1 MLSEEEGEDTASDV
15 HTPCAAFIEPLH
27 EPTRETAV
35 LTGFLLKV

>member
-15 HTPCAAFIEPLH
+15 HMPCAAFIEPLH
-27 EPTRETAV
+27 EPAHETAV